1 MAATVAGS
9 GAAEVP
15 SSLLLVVGGECGC
28 RGLLAYVLEELER
41 GRTGPGTRCRGGG
54 SGRASRPESRRM
66 ERSGRGP
73 AGSGG
78 GGGPGPYPLTVRRRA
93 QAESMGARGG
103 SSVRG
108 RAQLLRLEPGAD
120 RGGDTG
126 PGFGGPR
133 DWAAWAT
140 APLPAL
146 RARLDSPALSSLD
159 VLEGGAG
166 IGRLGPEPRGPL
178 SVAP

>member
-41 GRTGPGTRCRGGG
+41 GRTGPGPRCRGGG
-54 SGRASRPESRRM
+54 SGRASRPESR
-66 ERSGRGP
+66 SGRGGGRP
-73 AGSGG
+73 DRGAEVARAPILLPLDAG
-78 GGGPGPYPLTVRRRA
+78 
-93 QAESMGARGG
+93 QAESVGARGG

-108 RAQLLRLEPGAD
+108 RAQLLRLERGAD
-120 RGGDTG
+120 WGGDTG
-126 PGFGGPR
+126 PDFGGPR

-159 VLEGGAG
+159 VLKGGAEM
-166 IGRLGPEPRGPL
+166 GRLGPEPRGPL

>member
-15 SSLLLVVGGECGC
+15 SSLLLVVGGECGS

-41 GRTGPGTRCRGGG
+41 GRTGPGPRCRGGG
-54 SGRASRPESRRM
+54 SGRASRPERRRM
-66 ERSGRGP
+66 EWSGRGP

-93 QAESMGARGG
+93 QAKSVGARGG

-108 RAQLLRLEPGAD
+108 RAQLLLLERGAD

-126 PGFGGPR
+126 PDFGGPR

-166 IGRLGPEPRGPL
+166 MGRLGPEPRGPL